1 MSDIAYFGTT
11 DFRGADQ
18 RFGIRAKDRLR
29 HVYIIGKTGVG
40 KSTLMENMIAQDIMN
55 GNGVAFLDPHG
66 SSAEKMLDYVPEHRM
81 KDVIYFAPFDV
92 GYPIAFNVLDET
104 DPDKRHHVANG
115 VLSVMKKIWVDAF
128 SGRMEYI
135 LQNVMLALLEFP
147 GATLLG
153 INRMLTDKEYRKIV
167 IENIKDPSVLAFWR
181 DEYMKWDDRYQ
192 REAGAS
198 IQNKV
203 GQFTS
208 NPLIRNI
215 IGQEKSSFD
224 IRDVMD
230 NKKILIANFSKG
242 LLGEQNAQLLGS
254 MLSTRIY
261 LSAMSRAELT
271 PEQMDQ
277 APPFYLFVDE
287 FQNFANDSF
296 ADVLSEARKYKL
308 SLTMA
313 HQFIAQMPDVVREAI
328 FGNVGT
334 MISFRIGPEDAEHF
348 AREFSPT
355 FTEEDLTNLGFAQIY
370 LRLMVGGLS
379 SKPFS
384 ARTLAPIAKP
394 PVSVKAIAFQNSR
407 HLYANERSDVEA
419 AIDTWY
425 QPIQTKKSLEHQ
437 EYIKKKRA
445 EVEASGGKWVDHSKD
460 TVTKGK
466 YEEQK
471 ERKKIDSFYAKKP
484 TSPASN
490 ASKPIQ
496 KIVPKKAIAPSVT
509 TQTPQKKAPS
519 VLHELAAKKARA
531 ALESKKQNKNVVL
544 AKASVPTPIAKAVSK
559 KQEPT
564 SMKKDTPKVR
574 AAKNQQAASAS
585 TSPFDE
591 IEEMYQ
597 EGSID
602 AFLSKPD
609 IPANKHKEKIP
620 SKESHSKFTKNKKE
634 KPKRFVK
641 NATTSSKQNLRNV
654 LNKITQDKEVPVQ
667 KIAAVPQRVRDDIIG
682 KKSKLN
688 NSKTAIKSK
697 TTPQGKSDT
706 GEVAHDVLRDILGV

>member
-1 MSDIAYFGTT
+1 MSDITYFGTT

-29 HVYIIGKTGVG
+29 HIYIIGKTGVG

-81 KDVIYFAPFDV
+81 EDVIYFAPFDV

-153 INRMLTDKEYRKIV
+153 INRMLTDKEYRKMI
-167 IENIKDPSVLAFWR
+167 IDNIKDPSVLAFWR

-224 IRDVMD
+224 IRNVMD
-230 NKKILIANFSKG
+230 EKKIFIANLSKG

-254 MLSTRIY
+254 LLSTKIY
-261 LSAMSRAELT
+261 LAAMSRAELT
-271 PEQMDQ
+271 PDQMDQ
-277 APPFYLFVDE
+277 VAPFYLFVDE

-296 ADVLSEARKYKL
+296 ANVLSEARKYKL

-313 HQFIAQMPDVVREAI
+313 HQFIAQMPDTVREAI

-334 MISFRIGPEDAEHF
+334 MVTFRVGPEDAEHF
-348 AREFSPT
+348 AREYSPI

-384 ARTLAPIAKP
+384 ARTLAPVAKP
-394 PVSVKAIAFQNSR
+394 SVSVKARAFQNSR
-407 HLYANERSDVEA
+407 RLYATERNEVEA
-419 AIDTWY
+419 TIDTWY

-437 EYIKKKRA
+437 EYLKKKKA
-445 EVEASGGKWVDHSKD
+445 EVEAAGGKWVDFSKDPEAKQKFEEDKERKNIDKYYAQKKTQSRTSSSKD
-460 TVTKGK
+460 TYIKPTTSSSSV
-466 YEEQK
+466 
-471 ERKKIDSFYAKKP
+471 KKIVPRTTLAQASAKPIKKVEPTLARNQSVPNKTSTAKKP
-484 TSPASN
+484 PRASRSNKKEEPVSSQPA
-490 ASKPIQ
+490 
-496 KIVPKKAIAPSVT
+496 
-509 TQTPQKKAPS
+509 
-519 VLHELAAKKARA
+519 
-531 ALESKKQNKNVVL
+531 
-544 AKASVPTPIAKAVSK
+544 
-559 KQEPT
+559 
-564 SMKKDTPKVR
+564 
-574 AAKNQQAASAS
+574 
-585 TSPFDE
+585 SPFDE
-591 IEEMYQ
+591 IDDLYQ
-597 EGSID
+597 ESSID
-602 AFLSKPD
+602 AFLSQSNVPNKSIKNTDHKPS
-609 IPANKHKEKIP
+609 PVNV
-620 SKESHSKFTKNKKE
+620 KNKKDH
-634 KPKRFVK
+634 KKRFVK
-641 NATTSSKQNLRNV
+641 NATPESKENLRNA
-654 LNKITQDKEVPVQ
+654 LQKITQERSTQNKDTQSVS
-667 KIAAVPQRVRDDIIG
+667 VPQKVRDAIALKNKSSNSTH
-682 KKSKLN
+682 KKN
-688 NSKTAIKSK
+688 THIPQEKSEN
-697 TTPQGKSDT
+697 